1 MYLFTVSLFRQE
13 QSIQKPE
20 VQDGVEP
27 MRIITG
33 SARGCRLKT
42 PKGQNTRP
50 TADRVK
56 ESLFNILGQKV
67 IDRKVL
73 DIFAGTGNLGLEAL
87 SRGAKSCVMVDRA
100 TAAIIQDNVLLT
112 HMQDKAVVRGGDV
125 FAELGRFSG
134 GREAFDLIFCD
145 PPYHIGLWEKA
156 LLTIDRSA
164 GIMAHN
170 GILVVEHGAD
180 ENEFP
185 ELESLVQVMNRCY
198 GHTTQ
203 LSFYQWRKYVEEVE
217 A

>member
-1 MYLFTVSLFRQE
+1 
-13 QSIQKPE
+13 
-20 VQDGVEP
+20 

-42 PKGQNTRP
+42 PKGWNTRP

-87 SRGAKSCVMVDRA
+87 SRGAKACVMVDQA
-100 TAAIIQDNVLLT
+100 TADIMKENVRLT
-112 HMQDKAVVRGGDV
+112 RMQEQAVVRGGDV
-125 FAELGRFSG
+125 FAELGRFSAS
-134 GREAFDLIFCD
+134 REEFDLIFCD
-145 PPYHIGLWEKA
+145 PPYHIGLWEKV
-156 LLTIDRSA
+156 LLAIDRSG
-164 GIMAHN
+164 GIMARN
-170 GILVVEHGAD
+170 GILVIEHGAD
-180 ENEFP
+180 ENEIP
-185 ELESLVQVMNRCY
+185 ALGALMQVMNRRY

-203 LSFYQWRKYVEEVE
+203 LSFYQWREYVEEVE